1 MRLRRERGQSATLP
15 AFTALLQGEIRMRF
29 VSLGLVTVLA
39 LACGD
44 GDTSTIDPGF
54 LAGSGPDADEASRG
68 AQGGSR
74 DPGVGQ
80 PDGDDPG
87 MTTQP
92 AISCGKEAGN
102 ACSMEA
108 GGNAAWN
115 DGKVPGAGASGGEDS
130 QGQSGSGAGTGDGTP
145 GSGGDGSGNGS
156 AGSGNGNG
164 ATDNGSAGS
173 GAGGNGSAGNGSAG
187 NGGDGAGGAGGGS
200 GGDGGDRGPL
210 PDLILDGA
218 YLMAT
223 IQQDFV
229 DASADQ
235 CLFNEGCVTGDGR
248 RRVVRFGTRSANV
261 GTADVVVGEPVA
273 GNPLW
278 EFDACHEHF
287 HFEGYARY
295 DLVDASSGEVLP
307 IGNKNGFCLRDLD
320 NWSNPSCA
328 TYDCDYQGISVGC
341 ADVYTPDLDCQ
352 WVDITD
358 VAPGRYELVVTVN
371 TERSI
376 RELSFEN
383 NSARVTI
390 EVEPETVRI
399 VP

>member
-1 MRLRRERGQSATLP
+1 MR
-15 AFTALLQGEIRMRF
+15 I
-29 VSLGLVTVLA
+29 VSLGICTVFA

-44 GDTSTIDPGF
+44 GDQIMIDPNF
-54 LAGSGPDADEASRG
+54 VDPG
-68 AQGGSR
+68 AQPGANANAKPGSAGDGAKPEAEGLTPEDGAMTSQPVSACDDASASGEACSSPPPADNAAATDASLPPGGSN
-74 DPGVGQ
+74 P
-80 PDGDDPG
+80 
-87 MTTQP
+87 
-92 AISCGKEAGN
+92 
-102 ACSMEA
+102 
-108 GGNAAWN
+108 
-115 DGKVPGAGASGGEDS
+115 
-130 QGQSGSGAGTGDGTP
+130 
-145 GSGGDGSGNGS
+145 GGDGNGSDGSAGAGGAGSNSDGSSGGGAAGAGGSTKGPNGTAGSDGS
-156 AGSGNGNG
+156 AGS
-164 ATDNGSAGS
+164 AGSPGGDAGS
-173 GAGGNGSAGNGSAG
+173 GAGGGSNEAEA
-187 NGGDGAGGAGGGS
+187 
-200 GGDGGDRGPL
+200 L

-223 IQQDFV
+223 VQQDVV

-235 CLFNEGCVTGDGR
+235 CLFNEGCVTGDGP

-261 GTADVVVGEPVA
+261 GAADVVVGEPVA

-295 DLVDASSGEVLP
+295 DLVDPGSGEVLP

-320 NWSNPSCA
+320 SWSNPSCA
-328 TYDCDYQGISVGC
+328 TYDCDYQGISAGC

-358 VAPGRYELVVTVN
+358 VAPGTYDLVVTVN

-376 RELSFEN
+376 REQSFDN
-383 NSARVTI
+383 NSATVTI
-390 EVEPETVRI
+390 EILPETIRV

>member
-1 MRLRRERGQSATLP
+1 MGGADDNAASTD
-15 AFTALLQGEIRMRF
+15 GE
-29 VSLGLVTVLA
+29 VP
-39 LACGD
+39 GD
-44 GDTSTIDPGF
+44 GS
-54 LAGSGPDADEASRG
+54 
-68 AQGGSR
+68 
-74 DPGVGQ
+74 
-80 PDGDDPG
+80 
-87 MTTQP
+87 
-92 AISCGKEAGN
+92 
-102 ACSMEA
+102 
-108 GGNAAWN
+108 
-115 DGKVPGAGASGGEDS
+115 GASGG
-130 QGQSGSGAGTGDGTP
+130 A
-145 GSGGDGSGNGS
+145 SGGDGGATGAGAASSAGKAGS
-156 AGSGNGNG
+156 AG
-164 ATDNGSAGS
+164 AG
-173 GAGGNGSAGNGSAG
+173 GSAGNGSAG
-187 NGGDGAGGAGGGS
+187 TPGNGEGGNGEGGS
-200 GGDGGDRGPL
+200 GEGGGEPGPL
-210 PDLILDGA
+210 PDLILDDV

-229 DASADQ
+229 EAAADQ
-235 CLFNEGCVTGDGR
+235 CLFNEGCVTGEGR

-261 GTADVVVGEPVA
+261 GTADVIVGEPVA

-295 DLVDASSGEVLP
+295 DLVEASSGEVLP

-328 TYDCDYQGISVGC
+328 TYNCDYQGISVGC

-358 VAPGRYELVVTVN
+358 VAPGTYELVVSVN

-376 RELSFEN
+376 DELSFEN

-390 EVEPETVRI
+390 EIESERVRI

>member
-1 MRLRRERGQSATLP
+1 
-15 AFTALLQGEIRMRF
+15 MRF
-29 VSLGLVTVLA
+29 VSFGLFTALA
-39 LACGD
+39 LGCGD
-44 GDTSTIDPGF
+44 GDHSTIDPNF
-54 LAGSGPDADEASRG
+54 LNRGSGAGSGPDETPSG
-68 AQGGSR
+68 AQG
-74 DPGVGQ
+74 DATKPGVGE
-80 PDGDDPG
+80 PGSDDPG
-87 MTTQP
+87 MTAQP
-92 AISCGKEAGN
+92 ALSCGQAESE
-102 ACSMEA
+102 ACSM
-108 GGNAAWN
+108 GGADDNAAST
-115 DGKVPGAGASGGEDS
+115 DGEVPGDGSGASGG
-130 QGQSGSGAGTGDGTP
+130 A
-145 GSGGDGSGNGS
+145 SGGDGGATGAGAASSAGKAGS
-156 AGSGNGNG
+156 AG
-164 ATDNGSAGS
+164 AG
-173 GAGGNGSAGNGSAG
+173 GSAGNGSAG
-187 NGGDGAGGAGGGS
+187 TPGNGEGGNGEGGS
-200 GGDGGDRGPL
+200 GEGGGEPGPL
-210 PDLILDGA
+210 PDLILDDV

-229 DASADQ
+229 EAAADQ
-235 CLFNEGCVTGDGR
+235 CLFNEGCVTGEGR

-261 GTADVVVGEPVA
+261 GTADVIVGEPVA

-295 DLVDASSGEVLP
+295 DLVEASSGEVLP

-328 TYDCDYQGISVGC
+328 TYNCDYQGISVGC

-358 VAPGRYELVVTVN
+358 VAPGTYELVVSVN

-376 RELSFEN
+376 DELSFEN

-390 EVEPETVRI
+390 EIESERVRI

>member
-1 MRLRRERGQSATLP
+1 MRWYSIGL
-15 AFTALLQGEIRMRF
+15 FTALALGCGDGDQSTIDPNFLNPSPGAGPGEESSGAPGGGTEPG
-29 VSLGLVTVLA
+29 VEKPGSDEPVTATEPA
-39 LACGD
+39 LACG
-44 GDTSTIDPGF
+44 
-54 LAGSGPDADEASRG
+54 AAMNEACSV
-68 AQGGSR
+68 GGS
-74 DPGVGQ
+74 D
-80 PDGDDPG
+80 
-87 MTTQP
+87 
-92 AISCGKEAGN
+92 E
-102 ACSMEA
+102 
-108 GGNAAWN
+108 NAAST
-115 DGKVPGAGASGGEDS
+115 DGKLPE
-130 QGQSGSGAGTGDGTP
+130 
-145 GSGGDGSGNGS
+145 DGSGE
-156 AGSGNGNG
+156 
-164 ATDNGSAGS
+164 
-173 GAGGNGSAGNGSAG
+173 
-187 NGGDGAGGAGGGS
+187 S
-200 GGDGGDRGPL
+200 GGDGGSTGAGAASGAGETGSAGDGSSGEVGAAGEGGSAGDGSGGAPGDGGAPGNGEGGNGEGGSGAEAGPL
-210 PDLILDGA
+210 PDLILDDV

-229 DASADQ
+229 DAAADQ
-235 CLFNEGCVTGDGR
+235 CLFNEGCVTGEGR

-261 GTADVVVGEPVA
+261 GTADVIVGEPVA

-295 DLVDASSGEVLP
+295 DLVEASSGEVLP

-358 VAPGRYELVVTVN
+358 VAPGTYELVVSVN

-390 EVEPETVRI
+390 EIESETVRI